1 MSLRPTGFNEASR
14 MSRNSFGFKSLHTN
28 SAQHVRAADK
38 FRRPDKAAFLRHK
51 YANGGALGTLFS
63 KPHWRVDWIAHWG
76 IAAERYASRV
86 VDQPEQE

>member
-38 FRRPDKAAFLRHK
+38 FRRPDKAVFLRHK
-51 YANGGALGTLFS
+51 YANGGALGTLFLQTTLARGLDRPLGDCRRALR
-63 KPHWRVDWIAHWG
+63 KQGR
-76 IAAERYASRV
+76 
-86 VDQPEQE
+86 